1 MDDRERAGQA
11 GQQDTAADER
21 REVVGQLVLHE
32 ERAKVEVLREQ
43 TGSVQIRRVVTE
55 RQETVPITLVS
66 ERLEI
71 TVIDGGGRVR
81 MNGEE
86 LEPGR
91 TYTIELSEERVQIH
105 KEVYPL
111 HEVIIAKQRETVTHT
126 EQVTLRREELDVQRL
141 DVQAPELSSSSDN
154 SQR

>member
-1 MDDRERAGQA
+1 MNERERAGQA
-11 GQQDTAADER
+11 GQQDTATDER

-32 ERAKVEVLREQ
+32 ERAEVEVLREQ

-71 TVIDGGGRVR
+71 TVTDGGGRVV
-81 MNGEE
+81 MNGEA

-105 KEVYPL
+105 KQVYPL
-111 HEVIIAKQRETVTHT
+111 QEVTIAKQRETVTHT

-141 DVQAPELSSSSDN
+141 DVRAPDLSSFSDD

>member
-1 MDDRERAGQA
+1 MDEQERERQQA
-11 GQQDTAADER
+11 AETDER

-32 ERAKVEVLREQ
+32 ERAEVEVLRELAG
-43 TGSVQIRRVVTE
+43 TVQIRRVVTE
-55 RQETVPITLVS
+55 RQETVPITLIS

-71 TVIDGGGRVR
+71 TVTEGGGRVR

-91 TYTIELSEERVQIH
+91 TYTVELSEERAQIH
-105 KEVYPL
+105 KQVYPFQ
-111 HEVIIAKQRETVTHT
+111 EVTIAKQRETFTQT

-141 DVQAPELSSSSDN
+141 DVRGPDLPGSSDD